1 MPRITTISLLIIAL
15 LLSAGCSQV
24 ADNGSTEKQAWQLI
38 DQGALLLDVRTP
50 EEYQQ
55 GHLYNALLIPHDQ
68 LANRISELGG
78 DKSRAIVLYCRSG
91 GRAGK
96 AEAVLREHGFT
107 DVLNAGGYQDMM
119 EAKRN

>member
-1 MPRITTISLLIIAL
+1 MSHIATTSLLIIVL
-15 LLSAGCSQV
+15 LFSAGCSQV
-24 ADNGSTEKQAWQLI
+24 GDNSSTEKQAWELI

-68 LANRISELGG
+68 LASRVSELGE
-78 DKSRAIVLYCRSG
+78 DKSRTIVLYCRSG

-107 DVLNAGGYQDMM
+107 DVLNAGGYQGMM
-119 EAKRN
+119 KAKSN